1 MAKCLSSGYLS
12 IDRYRVGCMRDEI
25 LRAAEAR
32 IRRAGFYGFSFR
44 DLADDVGIKSASV
57 HYYFPTKADL
67 GVRLMRN
74 YQEQMLAAFGD
85 AEDDRTLADKLGA
98 VRDAYRKKLSKAG
111 ICLCGILAA
120 EHAGLPEPV
129 GEALKGYLVA
139 CRDWLISAFAG
150 SGAGE
155 PEKRALVFSSAVQ
168 GGLLMSHAMGDQALF
183 NRVAEEAIRAQEQS
197 GVRRRST
204 KGQRG

>member
-1 MAKCLSSGYLS
+1 
-12 IDRYRVGCMRDEI
+12 MRDAI

-32 IRRAGFYGFSFR
+32 IRRDGFHGFSFR
-44 DLADDVGIKSASV
+44 DLAVDVGIKSASV

-67 GVRLMRN
+67 GVSLMRN

-85 AEDDRTLADKLGA
+85 AGDDRALADKLGA

-139 CRDWLISAFAG
+139 CRNWLISAFAG

-168 GGLLMSHAMGDQALF
+168 GALLMSHAMGDQALF
-183 NRVAEEAIRAQEQS
+183 NTVAEEAIRAQEQS
-197 GVRRRST
+197 GVHRGST
-204 KGQRG
+204 KGRRG

>member
-1 MAKCLSSGYLS
+1 MPVSFLS
-12 IDRYRVGCMRDEI
+12 IDRFQVDAMRDAI

-32 IRRAGFYGFSFR
+32 MRRDGFHGFSFR
-44 DLADDVGIKSASV
+44 DLATDVGIKSASV
-57 HYYFPTKADL
+57 HYHFPTKADL
-67 GVRLMRN
+67 GVSLMRN
-74 YQEQMLAAFGD
+74 YQEHMLAAFGD

-120 EHAGLPEPV
+120 EHAGLPAPV
-129 GEALKGYLVA
+129 GEALKSYFVA
-139 CRDWLISAFAG
+139 CRNWLISAFAG
-150 SGAGE
+150 AGAGE

-168 GGLLMSHAMGDQALF
+168 GALLMSHAMGDQALF
-183 NRVAEEAIRAQEQS
+183 NRLAEEAIRAQEQS
-197 GVRRRST
+197 GVRRGSA

>member
-1 MAKCLSSGYLS
+1 MDTIRDAILSS
-12 IDRYRVGCMRDEI
+12 
-25 LRAAEAR
+25 AEAR
-32 IRRAGFYGFSFR
+32 IRRDGFHGFSFR
-44 DLADDVGIKSASV
+44 DLAADVGIKSASV
-57 HYYFPTKADL
+57 HYHFPTKADL
-67 GVRLMRN
+67 GVNLMKN

-98 VRDAYRKKLSKAG
+98 VRDAYRRRLSQKAG

-129 GEALKGYLVA
+129 GEALKDYLVA
-139 CRDWLISAFAG
+139 CRNWLISAFVG

-155 PEKRALVFSSAVQ
+155 AERRAMVFSSAVQ
-168 GGLLMSHAMGDQALF
+168 GALLMSNAMGDPKLF

-197 GVRRRST
+197 GVHRGST
-204 KGQRG
+204 KGRRG

>member
-1 MAKCLSSGYLS
+1 
-12 IDRYRVGCMRDEI
+12 MRDDI

-32 IRRAGFYGFSFR
+32 MRRDGFHGFSFR
-44 DLADDVGIKSASV
+44 DLAADVGIKSASV

-67 GVRLMRN
+67 GVSLMRQ
-74 YQEQMLAAFGD
+74 YQEHMLAAFGD

-98 VRDAYRKKLSKAG
+98 VRDAYRRKLSKAG

-129 GEALKGYLVA
+129 ADALKDYFVA
-139 CRDWLISAFAG
+139 CRNWLVSAFAG
-150 SGAGE
+150 SGADQ

-168 GGLLMSHAMGDQALF
+168 GALLMSHAMGDPTLF
-183 NRVAEEAIRAQEQS
+183 NHVAEEAIRAQAQT
-197 GVRRRST
+197 GVRRGST
-204 KGQRG
+204 KRRRG